1 MKNHDLDAELI
12 RQVAEGNESAFEA
25 LVEKYQHPVVNTIY
39 RYISDSTQAED
50 VAQEVFVKVWQHAG
64 SFRGK
69 SKFSTWL
76 YKIVVNQCLN
86 YRSRERKNTDALD
99 RPVKDE
105 TPEADVSLE
114 AGERQ
119 AAVRKAIDELPEKQ
133 RIALILSRFDRKSYK
148 EISEIMR
155 CSLSSVESLIFRA
168 KENLKKKI
176 VLLIEKKEI

>member
-1 MKNHDLDAELI
+1 MKNRDPDAELI
-12 RQVAEGNESAFEA
+12 RQVAEGDEAAFEE
-25 LVEKYQHPVVNTIY
+25 LVKKYQHPVLNTIY
-39 RYISDSTQAED
+39 RYISDSTQAD
-50 VAQEVFVKVWQHAG
+50 DLAQEVFVKVWNHAG

-86 YRSRERKNTDALD
+86 YRSRERKSTSSLD
-99 RPVKDE
+99 RPVEDLSPGADANLE
-105 TPEADVSLE
+105 TS
-114 AGERQ
+114 ERQ

-168 KENLKKKI
+168 KENLRKKI
-176 VLLIEKKEI
+176 LPLIEKKEI